1 MREWDLYDI
10 SSLVFAE
17 ISFVFFHIVHLY
29 ILKRYTSVFDEYG
42 SLSILLFKSSL
53 PYSFI

>member
-29 ILKRYTSVFDEYG
+29 ILKGYTSVFDEYG